1 VLNDNIQL
9 ALSYVRAAFVWAP
22 DWVAGI
28 ALLIFALVVALLA
41 HRLLMGAA
49 RHTLRGRAD
58 FLSSLIAET
67 RRPTRVAFAVFAL
80 AAALQAAPFEPEVK
94 EVLTL
99 LLIIAFV
106 ILVGWVAHTAV
117 EIACD
122 LYLRRF
128 RLDTDDNLLAR
139 KHITQV
145 RILKRA
151 VDTLIVVITIGA
163 ALMTFEPVRQYGV
176 SLFASAGV
184 AGLIVGL
191 AARPL
196 LSNLIGGFQIAVTQ
210 PIRLDDVVI
219 VEGEWGRVKEIT
231 STYVVLRLW
240 DERDFIVPL
249 TYFME
254 KPFQNWTRDSAGLIG
269 TVLIYTDYTVPLERL
284 REKLDEI
291 VKGSTLWDGR
301 VAKLQMTEAKEST
314 IELRAIVSA
323 RNSGDAWDLRCEVRE
338 KLIEYLQREY
348 PAALPRRR
356 NEVVGDAP
364 AVLAAP
370 EHRDEP
376 AAAPS
381 R

>member
-1 VLNDNIQL
+1 
-9 ALSYVRAAFVWAP
+9 
-22 DWVAGI
+22 
-28 ALLIFALVVALLA
+28 
-41 HRLLMGAA
+41 
-49 RHTLRGRAD
+49 
-58 FLSSLIAET
+58 
-67 RRPTRVAFAVFAL
+67 
-80 AAALQAAPFEPEVK
+80 
-94 EVLTL
+94 
-99 LLIIAFV
+99 
-106 ILVGWVAHTAV
+106 
-117 EIACD
+117 
-122 LYLRRF
+122 
-128 RLDTDDNLLAR
+128 
-139 KHITQV
+139 
-145 RILKRA
+145 
-151 VDTLIVVITIGA
+151 
-163 ALMTFEPVRQYGV
+163 MTFEPVRQYGV

-269 TVLIYTDYTVPLERL
+269 TVFIYTDYTVPLERL
-284 REKLDEI
+284 RDKLDEI
-291 VKGSTLWDGR
+291 VKGSALWDRR

-348 PAALPRRR
+348 PTALPRRR